1 MWISFKT
8 EVSKEVKLNTNQLAL
23 IDFDSDEIYLSF
35 PSGEYEVIEREHND
49 NFDEIVEL
57 LKVL

>member
-23 IDFDSDEIYLSF
+23 IDFDSDEIYLNF
-35 PSGEYEVIEREHND
+35 PSGEYEVIEREYNE
-49 NFDEIVEL
+49 NFDKIVEMLKL
-57 LKVL
+57 L